1 MLFFQKKKEKKDSRN
16 IILHLCIK
24 NLDIIYSSWVIEHEG
39 LKLVI
44 VGHFLPFTHLRP
56 QKISFEKMKNLLEI
70 SSFYICVPKNHK
82 HMMLGSWDTEWD
94 VQNFLSYW
102 AIFCPFP
109 PPPPQQPA
117 KSKFWK
123 NKKSTCR
130 CRPFTRVYLIWRSN
144 DVWFL
149 RYKAQ
154 WTEFFVILG
163 HFLPFY
169 PTKNQENFFLKKW
182 NISLEILS
190 FYSCAS

>member
-24 NLDIIYSSWVIEHEG
+24 NLDMIYSSWVIEHEG

-102 AIFCPFP
+102 AIFCPFTP
-109 PPPPQQPA
+109 PPTPPPNNQENQNFEKIKKALADVVLLHVCTLYGDQMMYGSWDIKHNEQNFLSFWAIFCPFTPL
-117 KSKFWK
+117 KTKKIFFWK
-123 NKKSTCR
+123 NET
-130 CRPFTRVYLIWRSN
+130 
-144 DVWFL
+144 
-149 RYKAQ
+149 
-154 WTEFFVILG
+154 
-163 HFLPFY
+163 
-169 PTKNQENFFLKKW
+169 
-182 NISLEILS
+182 
-190 FYSCAS
+190 

>member
-1 MLFFQKKKEKKDSRN
+1 MYQKITNIWCSVPEIRSEMYRIFCHTGLFFA
-16 IILHLCIK
+16 
-24 NLDIIYSSWVIEHEG
+24 
-39 LKLVI
+39 
-44 VGHFLPFTHLRP
+44 
-56 QKISFEKMKNLLEI
+56 
-70 SSFYICVPKNHK
+70 
-82 HMMLGSWDTEWD
+82 
-94 VQNFLSYW
+94 LS
-102 AIFCPFP
+102 
-109 PPPPQQPA
+109 PPPQQPG

-190 FYSCAS
+190 FYSCASQMAIIWCMVCEKWSVKGNFLSFWTIFCLFTFLSTWKIRILKKWKKHLKVSFYTSIP